1 MSNSGIYYIQN
12 IITKQLYIGQSKN
25 LKKRKRR
32 HFSELRNKSHPNR
45 HLQQSFNKYGEKN
58 FEFKVIEYCNP
69 SMLDELEIAY
79 MNLYNVK
86 KHGFN
91 ITDGGGA
98 APDNA
103 GENNGMYGKPS
114 PIRRTDIDNCL
125 TEIAKEYEFG
135 VPLTF
140 IAKEWGT
147 ARQVLREK
155 LRTVYT
161 KEEMAEIN
169 KRNQKSPLVHH
180 DHQKG
185 MTHPINSRVNMSKA
199 NNTSGYFRVSYD
211 THDGRWIY
219 KYYDSDKKRK
229 KITSKDLVDL
239 EKKVKAKG
247 LDWIKFDN
255 EKG

>member
-1 MSNSGIYYIQN
+1 MSKSGIYYIQN
-12 IITKQLYIGQSKN
+12 TVTKQLYIGQSKN
-25 LKKRKRR
+25 LKKRKIR
-32 HFSELRNKSHPNR
+32 HFSELRHNCHSNKY
-45 HLQQSFNKYGEKN
+45 LQRSFNKYGEKS
-58 FEFKVIEYCNP
+58 FEFKVIEYCPP

-79 MNLYNVK
+79 MNMFNVK
-86 KHGFN
+86 EHGFN
-91 ITDGGGA
+91 MNDGAGA
-98 APDNA
+98 VPNNA
-103 GENNGMYGKPS
+103 GENNGMYGKQS

-147 ARQVLREK
+147 ARQVLRRK
-155 LRTVYT
+155 LRSIYS

-180 DHQKG
+180 NHQKG
-185 MTHPINSRVNMSKA
+185 TIHPLNSRINMSKS

-211 THDGRWIY
+211 SHGERWVY

-239 EKKVKAKG
+239 EKRVKAKG
-247 LDWIKFDN
+247 LDWVKFDN
-255 EKG
+255 KE